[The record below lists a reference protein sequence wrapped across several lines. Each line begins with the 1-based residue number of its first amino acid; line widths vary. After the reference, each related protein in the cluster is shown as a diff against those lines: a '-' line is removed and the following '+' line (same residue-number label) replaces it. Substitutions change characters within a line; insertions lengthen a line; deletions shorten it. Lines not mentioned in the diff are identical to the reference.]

1 MKLIELIFTCDG
13 KEYLTSQ
20 QLVREIKD
28 EVYLAGGRARC
39 VISQAGFSSVF
50 QIRIL
55 LIRIRGGG
63 IQHFRLNTDPDPI
76 RIQGFA
82 DQKLKKFTADKK
94 LTTFWIK
101 NCNLPISRPL
111 LRTSKQQKKPS
122 ALKREQTA
130 LQNMTFLNFFLFL

>member
-50 QIRIL
+50 QIRVHL
-55 LIRIRGGG
+55 TRIR
-63 IQHFRLNTDPDPI
+63 IQHFRLNTDADPDLKF
-76 RIQGFA
+76 RIQGFD
-82 DQKLKKFTADKK
+82 DQKLKK
-94 LTTFWIK
+94 
-101 NCNLPISRPL
+101 
-111 LRTSKQQKKPS
+111 
-122 ALKREQTA
+122 
-130 LQNMTFLNFFLFL
+130 M